1 MRTVGAG
8 EARRSLSRLLD
19 EVEQGQTVT
28 ITRYGRPVARL
39 ERVRSHR
46 SIAETIRSWEAYRD
60 AETISLGGLSIR
72 EMIDEGRM

>member
-39 ERVRSHR
+39 ESVRS
-46 SIAETIRSWEAYRD
+46 SAVADAIRSWEACRA
-60 AETISLGGLSIR
+60 AEKISLGGLSIR
-72 EMIDEGRM
+72 ELIDEGRME